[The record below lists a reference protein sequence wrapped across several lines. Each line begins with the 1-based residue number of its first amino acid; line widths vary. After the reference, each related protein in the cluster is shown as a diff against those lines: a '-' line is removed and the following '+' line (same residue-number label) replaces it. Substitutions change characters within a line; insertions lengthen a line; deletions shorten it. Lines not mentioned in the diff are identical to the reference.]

1 MIDNMIKYSFKYEHA
16 DGQSVIVEHL
26 TYDVTYREVVEN
38 FFKFLSTAYGY
49 EITAKDVI
57 DADIGNPGLSD

>member
-1 MIDNMIKYSFKYEHA
+1 MSDNMIKYSFKYEHA

-26 TYDVTYREVVEN
+26 SYDVTYREVIEN
-38 FFKFLSTAYGY
+38 FFKFLSTAFGY

-57 DADIGNPGLSD
+57 DADFSDS